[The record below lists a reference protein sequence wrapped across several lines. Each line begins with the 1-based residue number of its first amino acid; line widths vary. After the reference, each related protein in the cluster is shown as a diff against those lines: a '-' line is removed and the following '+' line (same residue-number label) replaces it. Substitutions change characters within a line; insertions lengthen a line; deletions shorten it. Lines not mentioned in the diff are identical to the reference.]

1 MIKYLLNA
9 DGTIPSFLYTGNN
22 GLAGAL
28 PNNNP
33 NGVSPQDM
41 WLIGISNDSDLP
53 SNQAEIIASKEDLKD
68 YLDTFTSNWTK
79 PDPSQMNNADAVIP
93 FDQQEY
99 ADMAWSK
106 LEALNFTQTK

>member
-1 MIKYLLNA
+1 MAKQMVKYLLNA
-9 DGTIPSFLYTGNN
+9 DGTIPSFLYTGND

-41 WLIGISNDSDLP
+41 WLIGISNDSNLP

-79 PDPSQMNNADAVIP
+79 PNPSQMGNPDAVLP

-99 ADMAWSK
+99 ADMAWNK
-106 LEALNFTQTK
+106 LQTLNL